1 LGEKSLFFSLTQTE
15 GISMKMFKGC
25 FIALIITTISAFAH
39 ASVNTATVEA
49 QYELSQAPV
58 DLGVQSDNVIS
69 FELKEAYSEAFQVN
83 RSEAI
88 KLERSIT
95 EQFLLVDSQSDQLVI
110 VNEVGWRS

>member
-1 LGEKSLFFSLTQTE
+1 
-15 GISMKMFKGC
+15 MFKAK
-25 FIALIITTISAFAH
+25 FVLAALVAIAFSAFAN

-58 DLGVQSDNVIS
+58 DLGVQSDNVNS
-69 FELKEAYSEAFQVN
+69 FELTAAYNEAFQVN
-83 RSEAI
+83 RSEVI